1 MCQESATLR
10 TPVLSPLSYFFYTVS
25 SAASTP
31 FLPDVVVAL
40 LILIGTKITSIFP
53 FSTVFCT

>member
-1 MCQESATLR
+1 MCQESATLC

>member
-1 MCQESATLR
+1 MCQESATPR
-10 TPVLSPLSYFFYTVS
+10 TRSPALSYFFYTVS

-31 FLPDVVVAL
+31 FLPDVVVVAL
-40 LILIGTKITSIFP
+40 LILIGTKITSILP